1 MKVIYPIIITEDKED
16 TVPFFV
22 EIPALNGYTQG
33 HTFAE
38 AIEMARD
45 YIGLNIMDRM
55 DSKEEIPASIYTLPK
70 VTEGTTTLVDVDID
84 AYKRKH
90 DHAAIKKTLT
100 IPRYLNEAGNE
111 YGVNF
116 SEILAEG
123 IEKKVKSL
131 KETIKNK

>member
-1 MKVIYPIIITEDKED
+1 MKVIYPIIITEDKKD
-16 TVPFFV
+16 KVPFFV
-22 EIPALNGYTQG
+22 EIPVLNGYTQG

-45 YIGLNIMDRM
+45 YIGLNIIDRI
-55 DSKEEIPASIYTLPK
+55 DSKEDIPESIYTLPK
-70 VTEGTTTLVDVDID
+70 VMEGTTTLVDIDID

-116 SEILAEG
+116 SEILTKG

-131 KETIKNK
+131 KKAVESK